1 MLYEVITCNE
11 SPNLKFILGAMSRR
25 NLPIHSKS
33 YTARYDSLS
42 HQWYDLYN
50 TALQIDSNAKVQ
62 FYHKSILV
70 AGVEKM
76 PFQRYFSFLKSHS
89 LDLGG
94 TTGSLGVQHEPSL
107 FSSQYEVAPVICFE
121 SLFGQH
127 INSFIEKGAQLVAII
142 TNDGWLPRPSGYRQL
157 V

>member
-1 MLYEVITCNE
+1 MYAIRSYYGLPEITEDNTLAINSFIKPFIERCNE

-25 NLPIHSKS
+25 NLPIHSKT

-50 TALQIDSNAKVQ
+50 SALQIDSCSKVQ

-76 PFQRYFSFLKSHS
+76 PFQRYFVITSYSIHYTKLY
-89 LDLGG
+89 
-94 TTGSLGVQHEPSL
+94 E
-107 FSSQYEVAPVICFE
+107 QY
-121 SLFGQH
+121 
-127 INSFIEKGAQLVAII
+127 
-142 TNDGWLPRPSGYRQL
+142 YRK
-157 V
+157 